1 MFLQSASILFVR
13 AVLARN
19 GRLLLVTLSSCAVA
33 AVVATFQYSVYT
45 SFLRASA
52 VMPDALGG
60 DFWVTSATVECFDFP
75 DHFNEDYADAVAHFV
90 PGATF
95 RRVVVGFA
103 TWRSPLGRRG
113 NVVVVGVDG
122 SGLSDNGF
130 IADASDLAR
139 LDLAPMASTGMQQ
152 ASISN
157 TTLHLEHVVTTV
169 PTFLGAPYLILPFDR
184 AREIL
189 GIDATGTSFL
199 IGHSERNPSELAAV
213 GALVAEAFPDITL
226 VSARDFSASSARYWQ
241 HKTGAGLAIL
251 LAAVLAAVLM
261 AILLSNGVLR
271 FVQHYHHDL
280 VSLLGHGATQRDI
293 TLIVAMI
300 ATLIAIVTMAT
311 AMLATPVMISA
322 FQPLLPWVAF
332 RHTDVIVPLL
342 AVLLSLAVALVAAR
356 RAIAAFA
363 PDIVFRS

>member
-1 MFLQSASILFVR
+1 VLFVR
-13 AVLARN
+13 AVLTRN
-19 GRLLLVTLSSCAVA
+19 SRFLLVTLSSCALA

-75 DHFNEDYADAVAHFV
+75 NHFNEDYAAAVARYV

-122 SGLSDNGF
+122 TGLSDNGF
-130 IADASDLAR
+130 TADASDLSR
-139 LDLAPMASTGMQQ
+139 LDLTPIASAGMQL
-152 ASISN
+152 ASVSD
-157 TTLHLEHVVTTV
+157 TTLQLEKVVSSV
-169 PTFLGAPYLILPFDR
+169 PTFLGAPYIVLPLDR
-184 AREIL
+184 AREVL
-189 GIDATGTSFL
+189 GLDANSTSFL
-199 IGHSERNPSELAAV
+199 IGHFAGPSPDLEMA
-213 GALVAEAFPDITL
+213 GALVTKAFPDIAL
-226 VSARDFSASSARYWQ
+226 ISAQAFSNSSARYWQ

-251 LAAVLAAVLM
+251 LAAVLAALLM

-271 FVQHYHHDL
+271 FVQHYRHDL
-280 VSLLGHGATQRDI
+280 VSLLGHGTDQREL
-293 TLIVAMI
+293 TMIVAMI
-300 ATLIAIVTMAT
+300 ATLIALVTMTT
-311 AMLATPVMISA
+311 AVLATPVIIAA
-322 FQPLLPWVAF
+322 FHPLLPWVTFQLAD
-332 RHTDVIVPLL
+332 TIVPLA
-342 AVLLSLAVALVAAR
+342 AVLLSLGSAIIAAR
-356 RAIAAFA
+356 RAISAFA